1 MIFRGVQPRN
11 NYRWGSIVDDL
22 SSWWSSWWVKAAL
35 YAALAA
41 FGGFLGHVMRA
52 LDKSVPI
59 SYGRAFVEGF
69 AAGFVGLLVMLM
81 CNAASVSDQWT
92 GVIVGVS
99 GWLGAN
105 ASIRMLEK
113 VVYKKFGITTGT
125 TAPAPLEELPAKE
138 KSDA

>member
-1 MIFRGVQPRN
+1 MGDF
-11 NYRWGSIVDDL
+11 
-22 SSWWSSWWVKAAL
+22 SSWWESWWVKAVL
-35 YAALAA
+35 YAALAT

-52 LDKSVPI
+52 LDKSTPI
-59 SYGRAFVEGF
+59 VYSRALVEGL

-81 CNAASVSDQWT
+81 CNALNLSEQWT

-113 VVYKKFGITTGT
+113 KVFKQLGLSTGDT
-125 TAPAPLEELPAKE
+125 GMAPLEPTKE
-138 KSDA
+138 KKDE

>member
-1 MIFRGVQPRN
+1 M
-11 NYRWGSIVDDL
+11 DDL
-22 SSWWSSWWVKAAL
+22 ISWWMSWWVKAIL
-35 YAALAA
+35 YAALAT

-52 LDKSVPI
+52 LDTSTQI
-59 SYGRAFVEGF
+59 SYGRAFVEGM

-81 CNAASVSDQWT
+81 CNATNVSDQWT

-113 VVYKKFGITTGT
+113 LVFKKLGIDTGL
-125 TAPAPLEELPAKE
+125 TAPAPVDAIPPKE

>member
-1 MIFRGVQPRN
+1 M
-11 NYRWGSIVDDL
+11 DDL
-22 SSWWSSWWVKAAL
+22 TSWWASGCVKAIL
-35 YAALAA
+35 YAALAT
-41 FGGFLGHVMRA
+41 FGGFLGHIMRA
-52 LDKSVPI
+52 LDKSTPI
-59 SYGRAFVEGF
+59 SYGRACIEGL

-81 CNAASVSDQWT
+81 CSATNMSDQWT

-113 VVYKKFGITTGT
+113 LVFKKLGINTGL
-125 TAPAPLEELPAKE
+125 TALAPLDEIPSKE

>member
-1 MIFRGVQPRN
+1 M
-11 NYRWGSIVDDL
+11 
-22 SSWWSSWWVKAAL
+22 KAVL
-35 YAALAA
+35 YAALAT

-52 LDKSVPI
+52 LDKSTPI
-59 SYGRAFVEGF
+59 NYSRGVVEGL

-81 CNAASVSDQWT
+81 CNAMNLSEQWT

-113 VVYKKFGITTGT
+113 KVFKQLGLSTGDT
-125 TAPAPLEELPAKE
+125 GLAPLEPTKE
-138 KSDA
+138 KKDE

>member
-1 MIFRGVQPRN
+1 M
-11 NYRWGSIVDDL
+11 DDL
-22 SSWWSSWWVKAAL
+22 TSWWASGCVKAIL
-35 YAALAA
+35 YAALAT
-41 FGGFLGHVMRA
+41 FGGFLGHIMRA
-52 LDKSVPI
+52 LDKSTPI
-59 SYGRAFVEGF
+59 SYGRACVEGL

-81 CNAASVSDQWT
+81 CSATNMSDQWT

-113 VVYKKFGITTGT
+113 LVFKKLGINTGT
-125 TAPAPLEELPAKE
+125 TAPAPLDEIPSKE

>member
-1 MIFRGVQPRN
+1 M
-11 NYRWGSIVDDL
+11 DDL
-22 SSWWSSWWVKAAL
+22 TSWWMSWWVKAIL
-35 YAALAA
+35 YAALAT

-52 LDKSVPI
+52 LDESTPI
-59 SYGRAFVEGF
+59 SYGRACIEGL

-81 CNAASVSDQWT
+81 CNAANMSDQWT
-92 GVIVGVS
+92 GVVVGVS

-113 VVYKKFGITTGT
+113 LVFHKLGIMPGQ
-125 TAPAPLEELPAKE
+125 TAPAPADEVPPKE

>member
-1 MIFRGVQPRN
+1 M
-11 NYRWGSIVDDL
+11 DDL
-22 SSWWSSWWVKAAL
+22 TSWWASWWVKAIL
-35 YAALAA
+35 YAALAT

-52 LDKSVPI
+52 LDEPTPI
-59 SYGRAFVEGF
+59 SYGHACVEGL

-81 CNAASVSDQWT
+81 CNATNMSDQWT
-92 GVIVGVS
+92 GVVVGVS

-113 VVYKKFGITTGT
+113 LVFKKLGINTGL
-125 TAPAPLEELPAKE
+125 TAPAPLDEIPSKE

>member
-1 MIFRGVQPRN
+1 M
-11 NYRWGSIVDDL
+11 DDL
-22 SSWWSSWWVKAAL
+22 TSWWTSWWVKAIL
-35 YAALAA
+35 YAALAT
-41 FGGFLGHVMRA
+41 FGGFFGHVMRA
-52 LDKSVPI
+52 LDTSIQI
-59 SYGRAFVEGF
+59 SYGRAFVEGM

-81 CNAASVSDQWT
+81 CNATGLSDQWT

-113 VVYKKFGITTGT
+113 LVFKKLGINTGL
-125 TAPAPLEELPAKE
+125 TAPAPLDEIPSKE

>member
-1 MIFRGVQPRN
+1 
-11 NYRWGSIVDDL
+11 VDDL
-22 SSWWSSWWVKAAL
+22 TSLWARWWAKAIL

-52 LDKSVPI
+52 LDESANV
-59 SYGRAFVEGF
+59 SYGRACVEGL

-81 CNAASVSDQWT
+81 CSATNFSDQWT

-105 ASIRMLEK
+105 ASIRVLEK
-113 VVYKKFGITTGT
+113 LVFKKLGIASDLSES
-125 TAPAPLEELPAKE
+125 APPRSNTRQGEE
-138 KSDA
+138 

>member
-1 MIFRGVQPRN
+1 M
-11 NYRWGSIVDDL
+11 DDL
-22 SSWWSSWWVKAAL
+22 TSWWTSWWVKAIL
-35 YAALAA
+35 YAALAT

-81 CNAASVSDQWT
+81 CNATNMSDQWT
-92 GVIVGVS
+92 GVVVGVS

-113 VVYKKFGITTGT
+113 LVFKKLGIHTDL
-125 TAPAPLEELPAKE
+125 TAPAPLDEIPSKE

>member
-1 MIFRGVQPRN
+1 M
-11 NYRWGSIVDDL
+11 DDL
-22 SSWWSSWWVKAAL
+22 TSWWASWWVKAIL
-35 YAALAA
+35 YAALAM

-52 LDKSVPI
+52 LDKSTPI
-59 SYGRAFVEGF
+59 GYGRACVEGL

-81 CNAASVSDQWT
+81 CNATNMSDQWT
-92 GVIVGVS
+92 GVVVGVS

-113 VVYKKFGITTGT
+113 LVFKKLGINTGL
-125 TAPAPLEELPAKE
+125 TAPAPLDEIPSKE

>member
-1 MIFRGVQPRN
+1 M
-11 NYRWGSIVDDL
+11 DDL
-22 SSWWSSWWVKAAL
+22 TSWWASGCVKAIL
-35 YAALAA
+35 YAALAT
-41 FGGFLGHVMRA
+41 FGGFLGHIMRA
-52 LDKSVPI
+52 LDKSTPI
-59 SYGRAFVEGF
+59 SYGRACVEGL

-81 CNAASVSDQWT
+81 CSATNMSDQWT

-113 VVYKKFGITTGT
+113 LVFKKLGINTGT
-125 TAPAPLEELPAKE
+125 TAPAPLDESPSKE

>member
-1 MIFRGVQPRN
+1 M
-11 NYRWGSIVDDL
+11 DDL
-22 SSWWSSWWVKAAL
+22 TSWWTSWWVKATL
-35 YAALAA
+35 YAALAT

-52 LDKSVPI
+52 LDMSTPS
-59 SYGRAFVEGF
+59 SYGRACVEGL

-81 CNAASVSDQWT
+81 CSATNMSDQWT
-92 GVIVGVS
+92 GVVVGVS

-113 VVYKKFGITTGT
+113 LVFKKLGINTGL
-125 TAPAPLEELPAKE
+125 TAPAPLDESPSKE

>member
-1 MIFRGVQPRN
+1 M
-11 NYRWGSIVDDL
+11 DDL
-22 SSWWSSWWVKAAL
+22 TSWWTSWWVKAIL
-35 YAALAA
+35 YAALAT

-52 LDKSVPI
+52 LDKSDQI
-59 SYGRAFVEGF
+59 SYGRACFEGL

-81 CNAASVSDQWT
+81 CSATNMSDQWT
-92 GVIVGVS
+92 GVVVGVS

-113 VVYKKFGITTGT
+113 LVFKKLGINTGL
-125 TAPAPLEELPAKE
+125 TAPAPLDEIPSKE

>member
-1 MIFRGVQPRN
+1 MAGQ
-11 NYRWGSIVDDL
+11 GSIVDDL
-22 SSWWSSWWVKAAL
+22 TSWWARWWVKAIL

-52 LDKSVPI
+52 LDNSADI
-59 SYGRAFVEGF
+59 SYGRACVEGL
-69 AAGFVGLLVMLM
+69 AAGFVGLLVMLV
-81 CNAASVSDQWT
+81 CNAIGFSDQWT

-113 VVYKKFGITTGT
+113 LVFKKLGLTTGSSVS
-125 TAPAPLEELPAKE
+125 AQLDENPSKE